1 MNMKISDERLRKIH
15 AYTEVERRML
25 CSSAEEHAWSI
36 CSLTTDSTATSDD
49 LPGTGRILDMHF
61 YQPVGRKIDMWM
73 ERISLK
79 CDSSR
84 KIASTVL
91 GLWGLTRPLSDYP
104 AVRFDKE
111 SYDANPLELYISE
124 GRDKNKNKIREL
136 LSKLIKLAR

>member
-1 MNMKISDERLRKIH
+1 
-15 AYTEVERRML
+15 
-25 CSSAEEHAWSI
+25 
-36 CSLTTDSTATSDD
+36 
-49 LPGTGRILDMHF
+49 
-61 YQPVGRKIDMWM
+61 MWM

-84 KIASTVL
+84 KIASMVL